1 MARDGHR
8 RAGTLGFGSSS
19 HGPCARGPRP
29 LAAPPSYVCARTY
42 MCARQLVSQQ
52 GTSGC
57 WPDWHS
63 TSAKATNSSG
73 LVWSLAWRWALAPP
87 AQMLPTCSGVR
98 ASWLVVVAWGRRP
111 NRPWP
116 RQAQL
121 QLLCLDRASCPLP
134 SRCRCRV
141 SFNGDY
147 YYLYYT

>member
-1 MARDGHR
+1 MAT
-8 RAGTLGFGSSS
+8 AGQERSSS
-19 HGPCARGPRP
+19 APLAMVPARGVHVHWQPRP
-29 LAAPPSYVCARTY
+29 RMSVHVCI
-42 MCARQLVSQQ
+42 CALVSSCR
-52 GTSGC
+52 T
-57 WPDWHS
+57 DA
-63 TSAKATNSSG
+63 SAKATNSSG